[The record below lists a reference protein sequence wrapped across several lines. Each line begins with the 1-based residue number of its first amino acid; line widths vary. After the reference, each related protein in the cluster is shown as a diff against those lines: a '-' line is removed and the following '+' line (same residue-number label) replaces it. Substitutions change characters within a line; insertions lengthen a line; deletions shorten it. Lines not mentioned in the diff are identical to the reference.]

1 MLERVHSL
9 STKPRPEKTL
19 EVPIMRVYT
28 LYSDGT
34 ASEVILELRAPD
46 PGGGPV
52 KATVAGTEDAAV
64 RTSAERAVKAVY
76 SLLLRRGYDP
86 AKLRYYASFNFD
98 PPSRTPASGD
108 CAGLAFLI
116 KFLGAVIEKESGE
129 EHENLVL
136 AAMGAISE
144 ASADAR
150 VGRVDGILE
159 RIMVAD
165 DVLPPG
171 TSIFLPQEN
180 LDGLRDSGELATL
193 DSQLKA
199 RLKGVA
205 SIGEVL
211 AWVESVI
218 PLESHLPTWTR
229 IGCVEPSV
237 AKSTAAPSTTQ
248 PARRTVPG
256 GSSVQPSAAALSR
269 SGAPPARGT
278 PLWLKRLILYSS
290 SFCVGPLILLTAFL
304 SHGGAARQTEP
315 GKPPVATPAAT
326 PASTPAVTPAPTP
339 RVVPT
344 PAPVASPQPTPAL
357 EAPRLIAGYVDFET
371 SPGLVRPYG
380 NLKDL
385 EKPLDLGDIQ
395 SNWQIKFRDIRFS
408 SRTYFYLFSSS
419 KEPFLGYLFPGA
431 GTDEAGNPVKNPLAA
446 DKMYNFPSAE
456 ESHRIGPLP
465 PGIES
470 LRETIHVV
478 LSSRDRSDLVNLC
491 SEFGGTKAS
500 ETAQRNNT
508 LQSFLQ
514 EMGNPAG
521 DTRVITIHFNHV
533 APPVP

>member
-9 STKPRPEKTL
+9 SAKPRPGKTL
-19 EVPIMRVYT
+19 EVATMRVYT

-46 PGGGPV
+46 PGGDPA
-52 KATVAGTEDAAV
+52 KATVASAEDAAV
-64 RTSAERAVKAVY
+64 RTSAECAVKAAY
-76 SLLLRRGYDP
+76 SLLTRRGYDP
-86 AKLRYYASFNFD
+86 AQLRYSASFNLD

-108 CAGLAFLI
+108 SAGLAFLI
-116 KFLGAVIEKESGE
+116 KFLAAVIEKESGE
-129 EHENLVL
+129 EHENLVV
-136 AAMGAISE
+136 AATGVISE
-144 ASADAR
+144 SSADAR

-159 RIMVAD
+159 RIMAAD
-165 DVLPPG
+165 DALPPG

-199 RLKGVA
+199 RLKGIA
-205 SIGEVL
+205 NIGEAL
-211 AWVESVI
+211 AWADSVM

-229 IGCVEPSV
+229 IGYVDPSA

-248 PARRTVPG
+248 PARRAVPG
-256 GSSVQPSAAALSR
+256 GSSVRPSAAALSR

-290 SFCVGPLILLTAFL
+290 SFCVGPLILVAAFL

-315 GKPPVATPAAT
+315 GKPGVATPIAT
-326 PASTPAVTPAPTP
+326 PASTPAAQATPVPSPIETP
-339 RVVPT
+339 RPT
-344 PAPVASPQPTPAL
+344 PAP
-357 EAPRLIAGYVDFET
+357 EAPRLIAGYIEYET
-371 SPGLVRPYG
+371 TRGVREKKE
-380 NLKDL
+380 LKDQAAV
-385 EKPLDLGDIQ
+385 LDLGAIQ
-395 SNWQIKFRDIRFS
+395 SECQIAFRGIQVS
-408 SRTYFYLFSSS
+408 GKAYFYLFSSS

-446 DKMYNFPSAE
+446 DKNCNFPSAK

-491 SEFGGTKAS
+491 SEFGGTKAA
-500 ETAQRNNT
+500 ETAQRNNI

-514 EMGNPAG
+514 EMGNPPG

-533 APPVP
+533 PPPVP

>member
-1 MLERVHSL
+1 VLERIHAL
-9 STKPRPEKTL
+9 STKPRREKIL
-19 EVPIMRVYT
+19 EVRTVRVHT

-46 PGGGPV
+46 RGGDPA
-52 KATVAGTEDAAV
+52 KATVVGAEDAAV

-76 SLLLRRGYDP
+76 SLLIRRGYDP
-86 AKLRYYASFNFD
+86 AQLRYSASFNLD

-108 CAGLAFLI
+108 SAGLAFLI
-116 KFLGAVIEKESGE
+116 KFLTAVIEKESGE
-129 EHENLVL
+129 KHENLVV
-136 AAMGAISE
+136 AATGVISE
-144 ASADAR
+144 SSADAR

-159 RIMVAD
+159 KVLAAD
-165 DVLPPG
+165 DALPPG
-171 TSIFLPQEN
+171 TSVFLPQEN
-180 LDGLRDSGELATL
+180 LDGLRDSGELGTL

-199 RLKGVA
+199 RLKGIA
-205 SIGEVL
+205 NIGEVL
-211 AWVESVI
+211 AWADSVM

-229 IGCVEPSV
+229 IGCVDPSA

-290 SFCVGPLILLTAFL
+290 SFCVGPLLLLAAFL

-315 GKPPVATPAAT
+315 GKTPVA
-326 PASTPAVTPAPTP
+326 TPAVTPAPTP

-344 PAPVASPQPTPAL
+344 PAPIASPQPTPAL
-357 EAPRLIAGYVDFET
+357 EAPRLMAGYVDFET

-395 SNWQIKFRDIRFS
+395 SNWQIKFCDIRFS
-408 SRTYFYLFSSS
+408 SKAYFYLFSSS
-419 KEPFLGYLFPGA
+419 REPFLGYLFPGA

-446 DKMYNFPSAE
+446 DKNYNFPSAK

-465 PGIES
+465 LGIES

-491 SEFGGTKAS
+491 SEFGGTKAA
-500 ETAQRNNT
+500 ETAQRNNI

-514 EMGNPAG
+514 EMGNPPG

-533 APPVP
+533 PPPVP